1 MSDQEFCSFEEE
13 PEMALVIGQEF
24 CSFEEL
30 SESVKKWEKINFVTL
45 YTRSSRSI
53 EAARRARARARAR
66 LCLYGSSYKLV
77 DVLTRQTSK
86 IVRHEAAGDD
96 NRKNSEASTRYGTVW
111 RLY

>member
-1 MSDQEFCSFEEE
+1 MTKSF
-13 PEMALVIGQEF
+13 AL
-24 CSFEEL
+24 L
-30 SESVKKWEKINFVTL
+30 KKSLKW
-45 YTRSSRSI
+45 
-53 EAARRARARARAR
+53 ARARARARARCNNTMIVLCTR

-96 NRKNSEASTRYGTVW
+96 NRKNSEASTRYGIVW